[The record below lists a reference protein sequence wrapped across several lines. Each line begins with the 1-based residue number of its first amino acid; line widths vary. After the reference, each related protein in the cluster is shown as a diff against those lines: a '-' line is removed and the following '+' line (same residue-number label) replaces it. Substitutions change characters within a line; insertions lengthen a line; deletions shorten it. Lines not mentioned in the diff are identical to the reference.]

1 MEEKSLTQDFQFQS
15 PVLLWRTYHWS
26 IAFAYMKSDNV
37 HQYSLF
43 SADHVT
49 LTQDQ
54 VHYNKNSVIYSR
66 SDGQLFQ
73 SERGRRL
80 WNCNETGVCTAV
92 ASRRVLARKGEKVV
106 HETGGGS
113 GILSCG
119 WEKLPRIFCTREIIT
134 CKSTWYCPGKLNPA
148 DIPSRGAS
156 VSDLIKNP
164 LWLLIGADCYWKLV
178 SGRIIRGK
186 IGPSGTLYSRSDSE
200 WMESPNFLEWFGK
213 LFLPAVE
220 EMLQT
225 GPVVLFLDGHQSRKL
240 AENQRQII
248 SQQATER
255 ERELKRTEFSG
266 NYNPHLWTYIGEK
279 YYQEYFL

>member
-1 MEEKSLTQDFQFQS
+1 M
-15 PVLLWRTYHWS
+15 LL
-26 IAFAYMKSDNV
+26 
-37 HQYSLF
+37 
-43 SADHVT
+43 
-49 LTQDQ
+49 
-54 VHYNKNSVIYSR
+54 
-66 SDGQLFQ
+66 
-73 SERGRRL
+73 
-80 WNCNETGVCTAV
+80 ETGVWKNHK
-92 ASRRVLARKGEKVV
+92 RKNWSQG
-106 HETGGGS
+106 
-113 GILSCG
+113 
-119 WEKLPRIFCTREIIT
+119 
-134 CKSTWYCPGKLNPA
+134 
-148 DIPSRGAS
+148 
-156 VSDLIKNP
+156 
-164 LWLLIGADCYWKLV
+164 
-178 SGRIIRGK
+178 
-186 IGPSGTLYSRSDSE
+186 GPSGTLYSRSDSE